1 MSEEDYHRGRRGG
14 DAKVSIS
21 DWERW
26 KDWKAG
32 HDEWEEEQD
41 NEDVERAL
49 EAGDQDLINRQM
61 LRRELER
68 QRQEGYIKEEEQR
81 YRERE
86 NNKKQEAAGHKEIT
100 TSIVVASLFAVIGFF
115 KGCSSY
121 IAAFNRDAYY
131 KWNHVGEGFS
141 SMLYPFI
148 GIGVGFAVG
157 WILVKIVF
165 LLIRNSK

>member
-1 MSEEDYHRGRRGG
+1 MSEDDYQRGLRGG
-14 DAKVSIS
+14 PCNVSRN
-21 DWERW
+21 DWDRYS
-26 KDWKAG
+26 DWKAG
-32 HDEWEEEQD
+32 HDEWEKRQD
-41 NEDVERAL
+41 NEDVKRAL
-49 EAGDQDLINRQM
+49 ETGDQDLINRQM

-86 NNKKQEAAGHKEIT
+86 NSNRKQAAGNKEIT
-100 TSIVVASLFAVIGFF
+100 ASIVVASLFAVIGFF

-157 WILVKIVF
+157 WVLVKIVF